1 MRAVIVVRYTVPGST
16 GSSSGTATSVHRVK
30 VPMHHDFKAAYFQ
43 ALCAAFFIMDAGDV
57 ERVKKIVEDSG
68 RKWSNTM
75 AFNFR
80 YIAQLVRRKVPSPA
94 VVLHSR
100 LEAVF
105 DFFKDQKDTKN

>member
-16 GSSSGTATSVHRVK
+16 GSSSGTATSVHRVE

-43 ALCAAFFIMDAGDV
+43 ALCDAAFFIMDAGDV
-57 ERVKKIVEDSG
+57 ERGKRIVEDSG

-94 VVLHSR
+94 VLHSR

-105 DFFKDQKDTKN
+105 